1 MGDIDDRKS
10 ITGTLFFLDRCPIT
24 WQSQKQRVVSI
35 SSCQA
40 EYIAASTAA
49 CQAVWLGRL
58 IGDLFATDPMVPTL
72 LVDNK
77 SAIQPSKNPVFHDR
91 SKHIET
97 RYHFIRE
104 NVESG
109 KIVVDYVNTDDQ
121 LADILTKP
129 LGRTKFQTLRK
140 KIGIVEIK

>member
-1 MGDIDDRKS
+1 MAV
-10 ITGTLFFLDRCPIT
+10 
-24 WQSQKQRVVSI
+24 SQKQKVVSL

-40 EYIAASTAA
+40 EYIAASSTA
-49 CQAVWLGRL
+49 CQAIWLGQL
-58 IGDLFATDPMVPTL
+58 IGEIFATDPMVPTV

-77 SAIQPSKNPVFHDR
+77 SAIQLCKNPVFHDR

-104 NVESG
+104 SVESG
-109 KIVVDYVNTDDQ
+109 KIAVEYINTDEQ

-129 LGRTKFQTLRK
+129 LGRIKFKDLRE
-140 KIGIVEIK
+140 KIGITKIK

>member
-1 MGDIDDRKS
+1 M
-10 ITGTLFFLDRCPIT
+10 
-24 WQSQKQRVVSI
+24 VSL

-49 CQAVWLGRL
+49 CQAVWLGQL
-58 IGDLFATDPMVPTL
+58 MGDLFAMDPVVPTV

-77 SAIQPSKNPVFHDR
+77 SAIQLCKNPVFHDR

-104 NVESG
+104 SIDSGQIAVEY
-109 KIVVDYVNTDDQ
+109 INTEDQ

-129 LGRTKFQTLRK
+129 LRRIKFQGLRE